1 MSAFNEDSRVKFPTI
16 MHLVAMGYDYVSVN
30 HGNIVGKG
38 VSTPPP
44 L

>member
-16 MHLVAMGYDYVSVN
+16 MHLVAMGYDYVSIKEN
-30 HGNIVGKG
+30 FKETLQI
-38 VSTPPP
+38 TPPR